1 MTAWIVTWWMCM
13 VIPLG
18 MTALLPIVMFPL
30 LEISTAKAITSA
42 YFNSI
47 SWLFIGAFVE
57 DFGIEKV
64 QLHKRIALKIIL
76 KAGTSP
82 KMLMLSMMLVCALL
96 SMFCSNTSTT
106 LMMLPFALGVLEKA
120 EEEVID
126 EGRPEDVPKVREYG
140 KGLLIGLAWAA
151 SIGGSATLIGTT
163 GPAILANYYFE
174 NYPQAEVPVNFAT
187 WTAFAVGISA
197 VMFVIAYC
205 GMVFGY
211 CQSGAMKNMN
221 KDNMRKEYENLGRFN
236 RDELVVAAAQTFQ
249 IIFWFLNGIV
259 LAPLIGECTG
269 AEASNK
275 TECYENDG
283 TWNTRFTSFDSGIAC
298 AAALAL
304 FLVPSKECPGER
316 IIDWE
321 FVNGR
326 MPWDVLF
333 LLGGGFAISKGFT
346 DSGLSIVIANA
357 LAGLEGMSL
366 TAIIYVISLVVIF
379 LTELTSNTATASLMV
394 PIIASAAEAMGV
406 NPLALLLPGTYA
418 TGMAFVLP
426 IATPPNAI
434 AYATKRLEF
443 FSMVKGGFRLNIVA
457 SLVIL
462 LWTVTIG
469 EHLFGNGSWEEG
481 AYSANFE

>member
-1 MTAWIVTWWMCM
+1 
-13 VIPLG
+13 
-18 MTALLPIVMFPL
+18 
-30 LEISTAKAITSA
+30 
-42 YFNSI
+42 
-47 SWLFIGAFVE
+47 
-57 DFGIEKV
+57 
-64 QLHKRIALKIIL
+64 
-76 KAGTSP
+76 
-82 KMLMLSMMLVCALL
+82 MLVCAIL

-120 EEEVID
+120 EEEVIE

-174 NYPQAEVPVNFAT
+174 NYPYAEVPVNFAT

-197 VMFVIAYC
+197 VVFIIAYC
-205 GMVFGY
+205 MMVVGY
-211 CQSGAMKNMN
+211 CHSRAMNDMN
-221 KDNMRKEYENLGRFN
+221 KDNMRREYNSLGKFN
-236 RDELVVAAAQTFQ
+236 RDELVVAAAQVFQ

-259 LAPLIGECTG
+259 FAPFIGECTG
-269 AEASNK
+269 GEASNQQA
-275 TECYENDG
+275 CYNAGG
-283 TWNTRFTSFDSGIAC
+283 TWLTRFTSFDSGIAC

-304 FLVPSKECPGER
+304 FLVPSKERTGER
-316 IIDWE
+316 ILDWE
-321 FVNGR
+321 FVSGR

-333 LLGGGFAISKGFT
+333 LLGGGFAISMGFT
-346 DSGLSIVIANA
+346 DSGLSTVIAEA
-357 LAGLEGMSL
+357 LAGLQGISL
-366 TAIIYVISLVVIF
+366 AAIIYVITLVVIF

-394 PIIASAAEAMGV
+394 PIIASAAEAIGV

-418 TGMAFVLP
+418 TGMAFMLP

-443 FSMVKGGFRLNIVA
+443 FSMVKGGFVLNIFA

-462 LWTVTIG
+462 LWTVTVG
-469 EHLFGNGSWEEG
+469 KQLFGNGTWE
-481 AYSANFE
+481 A